1 MAPKVKESDGA
12 SDWANSGVAFLC
24 CEFKTIAFLTK
35 LFSASK
41 ISLAAYNTICSS
53 FAMGPD
59 VNENYDMNAA
69 ALSQTTLPDLMLVK
83 RGKVRDVYAVDDERL
98 LIVATDRISAFDCI
112 LPTAIERKG
121 EVLTSLSKFWFEK
134 LSHIV
139 PNHLITT
146 DHEQM
151 PEAVQQEPDL
161 RGRSMLVCKTD
172 VFPVECV
179 VRGYLVGSGWKDYL
193 RTGEVCGHKLPED
206 LLESAELQEPIFTP
220 STKAEQGHDENISEG
235 QVSEMLGTDT
245 AHYLRETSLRL
256 YNEARSYARKRG
268 IIIADT
274 KFEFGRDQN
283 GQIILIDEALTPDSS
298 RFWPAESYS
307 PGKSQPSFDKQFVR
321 DYLET
326 LTWNKRPPAPLL
338 PPEVASATT
347 SRYLEAYRLLTGKE
361 L

>member
-1 MAPKVKESDGA
+1 MLPNPTMS
-12 SDWANSGVAFLC
+12 
-24 CEFKTIAFLTK
+24 
-35 LFSASK
+35 
-41 ISLAAYNTICSS
+41 
-53 FAMGPD
+53 
-59 VNENYDMNAA
+59 NAA
-69 ALSQTTLPDLMLVK
+69 AVLQTSIPDLNLLK

-112 LPTAIERKG
+112 LPTAIARKG
-121 EVLTSLSKFWFEK
+121 EVLTSLSKFWFVK
-134 LSHIV
+134 LAHIV
-139 PNHLITT
+139 PNHLITI

-151 PEAVQQEPDL
+151 PEGVQRAQEL
-161 RGRSMLVCKTD
+161 RGRSMLVQRTE

-193 RTGEVCGHKLPED
+193 RTGEVCGHKLPD
-206 LLESAELQEPIFTP
+206 NLLESAELQEPIFTP
-220 STKAEQGHDENISEG
+220 STKAEEGHDENISEE
-235 QVSEMLGTDT
+235 QVRDMFGAET
-245 AHYLRETSLRL
+245 AEYLRETSLRL
-256 YNEARSYARKRG
+256 YNEARSYARGRG

-283 GQIILIDEALTPDSS
+283 GDIILIDEALTPDSS

-326 LTWNKRPPAPLL
+326 LAWDKKPPAPSL
-338 PPEVASATT
+338 PAEVATATT
-347 SRYLEAYRLLTGKE
+347 ARYLEAYRLLTGEE